1 MRREV
6 PTAAIDQ
13 TLASF
18 LRKHPLGSPS
28 RVVMVDRDGRYAG
41 IVLVPEAHAAL
52 REAEGEAPELAVLL
66 RHRDDLLT
74 ADMNAKV
81 ATAIFDR
88 TESEALAVVDDLEGR
103 RVIGL
108 LTESHTLKRYSE
120 ELDRQRRAVLGEAG

>member
-1 MRREV
+1 
-6 PTAAIDQ
+6 
-13 TLASF
+13 
-18 LRKHPLGSPS
+18 
-28 RVVMVDRDGRYAG
+28 VVMVDGDERYAG

-52 REAEGEAPELAVLL
+52 REAEAEAPGLADLL
-66 RHRDDLLT
+66 RHRDDILT

-88 TESEALAVVDDLEGR
+88 TESEALAVVEDLR
-103 RVIGL
+103 SRKVIGL